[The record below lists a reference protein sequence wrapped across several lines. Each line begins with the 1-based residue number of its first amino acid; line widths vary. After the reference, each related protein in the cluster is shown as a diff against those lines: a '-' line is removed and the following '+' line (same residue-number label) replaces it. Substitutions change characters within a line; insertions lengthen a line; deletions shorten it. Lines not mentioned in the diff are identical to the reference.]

1 MHDFSNR
8 PNSVYEKVKPLN
20 FKYKSDSISIN
31 YKSTQFDLEL
41 DESNKFKFK
50 FEFVIYRENGT
61 STTIIANNK
70 TIEHFDIK
78 NSLKNGGYT
87 KYNCD
92 GTLMVKGIYG
102 IVEKFF
108 DDTISTIDSET
119 YEEKIEIRKG
129 LIPIEKKKGVL
140 SYYTSDGVLEKEK
153 DFGDF

>member
-1 MHDFSNR
+1 
-8 PNSVYEKVKPLN
+8 
-20 FKYKSDSISIN
+20 
-31 YKSTQFDLEL
+31 
-41 DESNKFKFK
+41 
-50 FEFVIYRENGT
+50 
-61 STTIIANNK
+61 
-70 TIEHFDIK
+70 
-78 NSLKNGGYT
+78 
-87 KYNCD
+87 
-92 GTLMVKGIYG
+92 MVKGIYG